1 MAQLIGVV
9 LAVALG
15 LILLSDTMGLFEEGV
30 ADSHEGETDALITRL
45 RANVQVVFANQADLG
60 DDDDLVDTL
69 IGLGKVP
76 SSALNADGDG
86 ILHPYGGAVTILGN
100 DERIG
105 ITLAELDDDQCA
117 RAGTKFVGG
126 RGVVNIEVADAAPDE
141 VNDDE
146 EADDLTVEGVE
157 AACDEGA
164 GANFLTVTFR

>member
-30 ADSHEGETDALITRL
+30 ADTHEGETDALITRL
-45 RANVQVVFANQADLG
+45 RANVQVAFANQADLG

-69 IGLGKVP
+69 IDLDKVP
-76 SSALNADGDG
+76 SNALNADGDG

-117 RAGTKFVGG
+117 RAAIKLVGA
-126 RGVVNIEVADAAPDE
+126 RGVVNIVVGTAAPTAVFAGDEQGLEVAD
-141 VNDDE
+141 V
-146 EADDLTVEGVE
+146 AD
-157 AACDEGA
+157 ACDEGE
-164 GANFLTVTFR
+164 GDNFLTFTFR